1 MNTKK
6 KLMKLYISSKVIEF
20 DESSKFILFSDCHRG
35 DNSWADDFAP
45 NQHIFFHA
53 MNHYYDQGFTYIEI
67 GDGDE
72 LWEQKRF
79 SEIRN
84 AHSHIYW
91 LLKKFH
97 QKKRLILIFGNHN
110 MQWKDQ
116 KKVKKRLYRYFDER
130 KNRFKTLF
138 NGISVYEGLILQDT
152 RSMKK
157 IFLFHGHQGDLWC
170 DTLWRLSRFLVRHL
184 WKHLQLLGVKDP
196 TSPAKN
202 YKKLLKVE
210 RKIIEWVKSSGEIAI
225 CGHTHRPKF
234 PLKKK
239 PQYFNTGSCV
249 HPRCITGI
257 EIQARKILLI
267 KWSMKVNRKGMLYI
281 GRDVLEGPKKL

>member
-1 MNTKK
+1 MDVTK
-6 KLMKLYISSKVIEF
+6 KLMNLYTSSKVVEF

-45 NQHIFFHA
+45 NQHLFFHA
-53 MNHYYDQGFTYIEI
+53 MNHYYDQGFTYIEV

-79 SEIRN
+79 SEIRS
-84 AHSHIYW
+84 AHKHIYW

-97 QKKRLILIFGNHN
+97 QEKRFILIFGNHN
-110 MQWKDQ
+110 MQWKNQ
-116 KKVKKRLYRYFDER
+116 KNVEKRLYRYFDER
-130 KNRFKTLF
+130 MERIEPLF
-138 NGISVYEGLILQDT
+138 EGISVHEGLVLQNSISK
-152 RSMKK
+152 RK
-157 IFLFHGHQGDLWC
+157 IFVFHGHQGDLWC

-196 TSPAKN
+196 TSPVKN
-202 YKKLLKVE
+202 YKKMLKVE
-210 RKIIEWVKSSGEIAI
+210 KKIVEWVKSSGEIAI
-225 CGHTHRPKF
+225 CGHTHRPWF
-234 PLKKK
+234 PLVIK

-257 EIQARKILLI
+257 EIQTGEITLI
-267 KWSMKVNRKGMLYI
+267 KWSVKVNQEGIMYI
-281 GRDVLEGPKKL
+281 GRDVVDGPRKL